1 MKPKSELS
9 ILDWLKEKI
18 RNLPG
23 LLRQKGRS
31 PSAKPV
37 LQPPTQEPSETLP
50 PFTTNIPAQAEHPGN
65 EGEQPESPGQESIQ
79 HINIEQ
85 AFPGGAQPEDRYAAR
100 VNISADIPP
109 GTTLTIT
116 LRADRD
122 GHVSV
127 EKSPQQVTT
136 RPETT
141 QPRRPIS
148 LPKIQFPNLSGLSAR
163 LNAFLEKAPLL
174 RNGLLFGAVAFIAA
188 LMADDELRMAREF
201 SEAAV
206 LPLLLAGILFTWA
219 TWAVHCNGAK
229 LLDDRPNDDKSFAGF
244 SSQQRQNISLGLFMA
259 AIALTLWVSRDSVS
273 GESPVNAAWMLT
285 RWFFAILMACV
296 AAWLIQENTHD
307 TAASPHNKWLIIG
320 VAGIVILAFG
330 LRIWQIG
337 SIPYTLGGDEGE
349 QGVEILR
356 VLSGN
361 LTNPFIT
368 GWYSVPTLS
377 FFFNAPSVALF
388 GNTSFGLRLVWVLVG
403 TASVLVT
410 FLLVRELKG
419 TRMALFT
426 AALVATYHYHIH
438 YSRLGS
444 NQISDTLLVGL
455 TLLFLMRGYSRGK
468 WLDWAL
474 AGVVAGI
481 GQYFYAGGRLA
492 LILALLLVIYLWIQ
506 DRFKITRGQ
515 LIGLGIFIIAA
526 LVAGGPMFAYAIN
539 HPNDYNARANQIGIL
554 QSGWLANEVLQTG
567 KSQAEILLDQFWRA
581 ALAFN
586 AYPDR
591 TGWYGLD
598 APLLDRLSG
607 TLFILGIFSATLW
620 SLRDKRLA
628 PMAAWW
634 WSAILTGGMLTD
646 TTPSS
651 QRLITTSIPAM
662 FFVAWA
668 IEHFVSALG
677 KRLPQVIATAVGA
690 AVVLLLGIISVNLYF
705 NEYTPQ
711 RLFAGEHALIGTMLS
726 EHVLQ
731 DLEPD
736 TQIYFFGAPRMYGN
750 IGTMRYLL
758 ADIPKIDVLEPLEN
772 RFEPDPAPDRNT
784 LLFVFLPERT
794 NELAWVQ
801 EAYPEGQTA
810 EAASPSRPDKVLY
823 TTYTVIKGTS
833 P

>member
-1 MKPKSELS
+1 MMPKSDIS
-9 ILDWLKEKI
+9 ILDWLKEKS
-18 RNLPG
+18 RNLVN
-23 LLRQKGRS
+23 LLRRQDRS
-31 PSAKPV
+31 PSQEPAA
-37 LQPPTQEPSETLP
+37 QPPATGPVGMPSPVAGFSTSDAR
-50 PFTTNIPAQAEHPGN
+50 PASGN
-65 EGEQPESPGQESIQ
+65 EQPESLLGESIQ
-79 HINIEQ
+79 HIHVEP
-85 AFPGGAQPEDRYAAR
+85 ALPGSPHPEDRYAAR

-122 GHVSV
+122 GQVSV
-127 EKSPQQVTT
+127 EKSPEQTISSLKEN
-136 RPETT
+136 RPR
-141 QPRRPIS
+141 PPIS
-148 LPKIQFPNLSGLSAR
+148 LPKIQLPDLSGLSTKF
-163 LNAFLEKAPLL
+163 NTFLEKAPLL
-174 RNGLLFGAVAFIAA
+174 RNGLLFAAITFIAA

-201 SEAAV
+201 SEAAI
-206 LPLLLAGILFTWA
+206 LPLLLGGVLFTWA
-219 TWAVHCNGAK
+219 TWVIHRNGPG
-229 LLDDRPNDDKSFAGF
+229 LLDNTPGAESAGGF
-244 SSQQRQNISLGLFMA
+244 SNQQRQNIALGLIVA

-273 GESPVNAAWMLT
+273 GDSSVNSAWMLI
-285 RWFFAILMACV
+285 RWLFGILMVCL
-296 AAWLIQENTHD
+296 AAWLLQENVRGQ
-307 TAASPHNKWLIIG
+307 AAPRNKWLIMG
-320 VAGIVILAFG
+320 VAGIVLLAFG
-330 LRIWQIG
+330 LRIWQLG
-337 SIPYTLGGDEGE
+337 NIPYTLGGDEGE

-356 VLSGN
+356 VISGN

-368 GWYSVPTLS
+368 GWYSVPTFS
-377 FFFNAPSVALF
+377 FFFNAPTVALF

-410 FLLVRELKG
+410 YLLVKELKG
-419 TRMALFT
+419 TRLALFT

-455 TLLFLMRGYSRGK
+455 TLFFLMRGYSRGK
-468 WLDWAL
+468 WLDWTL

-492 LILALLLVIYLWIQ
+492 LILGLLLVVYLWMQ
-506 DRFKITRGQ
+506 DRFRLTRRK

-554 QSGWLANEVLQTG
+554 QSGWLTNEVLQTG
-567 KSQAEILLDQFWRA
+567 KSQAEILLDQFLRA

-598 APLLDRLSG
+598 APLLDRFSG

-620 SLRDKRLA
+620 SLRDRRLA

-651 QRLITTSIPAM
+651 QRLITTSIPTM

-677 KRLPQVIATAVGA
+677 RRLPKIAIAAAGA
-690 AVVLLLGIISVNLYF
+690 AVVLVLSIISINLYF
-705 NEYTPQ
+705 NQYTPQ
-711 RLFAGEHALIGTMLS
+711 RLFAGEHALIGTMIS
-726 EHVLQ
+726 EHVIE
-731 DLEPD
+731 DLGPN

-758 ADIPKIDVLEPLEN
+758 ADVPKIDVLEPLEN
-772 RFEPDPAPDRNT
+772 RFEPDPAPEKNN
-784 LLFVFLPERT
+784 LLFVFLPERA

-801 EAYPEGQTA
+801 ESFPGGQTA
-810 EAASPSRPDKVLY
+810 EIASPARPDKILY
-823 TTYTVIKGTS
+823 TTYVVTKNAS

>member
-1 MKPKSELS
+1 MKPTSEIS
-9 ILDWLKEKI
+9 ILDWLKEK
-18 RNLPG
+18 L
-23 LLRQKGRS
+23 RS
-31 PSAKPV
+31 PRKLFRRATPV
-37 LQPPTQEPSETLP
+37 VTPKSIEPDDTGATFSGQ
-50 PFTTNIPAQAEHPGN
+50 NIPAKITKEENPPI
-65 EGEQPESPGQESIQ
+65 EQPGTDP
-79 HINIEQ
+79 H
-85 AFPGGAQPEDRYAAR
+85 AAR
-100 VNISADIPP
+100 VNISAEIPP

-122 GHVSV
+122 GQVSV
-127 EKSPQQVTT
+127 EQSPGQTPA
-136 RPETT
+136 RPGSKAPKRPVFL
-141 QPRRPIS
+141 PRVQ
-148 LPKIQFPNLSGLSAR
+148 LPDLSGLSAGF
-163 LNAFLEKAPLL
+163 NAFLDKAPLL
-174 RNGLLFGAVAFIAA
+174 RNGLLFGAIAFILA

-206 LPLLLAGILFTWA
+206 LPLLLGGVLFAWTTW
-219 TWAVHCNGAK
+219 TIHRNGPG
-229 LLDDRPNDDKSFAGF
+229 LLDNTPGADTAGGF
-244 SSQQRQNISLGLFMA
+244 SSQQSQNIALGLIIA
-259 AIALTLWVSRDSVS
+259 AIALTLWVSRDSLN
-273 GESPVNAAWMLT
+273 GDSPANATWMLL
-285 RWFFAILMACV
+285 RWLFGILVVCF
-296 AAWLIQENTHD
+296 AAWLLQENNRGAT
-307 TAASPHNKWLIIG
+307 PPRNKWLAIG
-320 VAGIVILAFG
+320 VAAIVILAFG
-330 LRIWQIG
+330 LRIWQLG

-356 VLSGN
+356 VLGGN

-377 FFFNAPSVALF
+377 FFFNAPTVALF
-388 GNTSFGLRLVWVLVG
+388 GNTSFGLRLMWVLVG

-419 TRMALFT
+419 TRLALFT

-455 TLLFLMRGYSRGK
+455 TLFFLMRAYSRGK

-492 LILALLLVIYLWIQ
+492 LVLGLLLITYLWIQ
-506 DRFKITRGQ
+506 DRFKVSRGK
-515 LIGLGIFIIAA
+515 LVGVGIFIIAA

-554 QSGWLANEVLQTG
+554 QNGWLANETLRTG
-567 KSQAEILLDQFWRA
+567 KPQAEILLDQFWRA
-581 ALAFN
+581 ALSFN

-620 SLRDKRLA
+620 SLRDRRLV

-668 IEHFVSALG
+668 IEHFVSSLG
-677 KRLPQVIATAVGA
+677 RRLPQIAAAAAGA
-690 AVVLLLGIISVNLYF
+690 AVVLLLSIISINIYF

-711 RLFAGEHALIGTMLS
+711 RLFAGEHAMIGTMVS
-726 EHVLQ
+726 EHVVEGLG
-731 DLEPD
+731 PD

-758 ADIPKIDVLEPLEN
+758 ADVPKIDILEPLES
-772 RFEPDPAPDRNT
+772 RFEPDPAPGKNT

-801 EAYPEGQTA
+801 EAYPGGQTA
-810 EAASPSRPDKVLY
+810 EAASPSKPDKVLY
-823 TTYTVIKGTS
+823 TTYTIQQDTL